1 MENYKKF
8 FKIFFDALST
18 VLMFVSIAVLL
29 FSIYTAYSFRDNPD
43 ESYLFGYKPVLVLTG
58 SMEPTLRT
66 NGVAIVKKTS
76 FKDVKENDILM
87 YKIDGKMITHRVIE
101 KTNKFISTKG
111 DNNRDKDAY
120 KIGPENTRAV
130 VVARLNF
137 FSKPISEIF
146 PDGIKSDVSK
156 KGLIKWIGYPIFVII
171 VINGTGKIIRI
182 VNKKEEGDEESEEK
196 K

>member
-1 MENYKKF
+1 MGNSKRF
-8 FKIFFDALST
+8 FKIFFDTLST
-18 VLMFVSIAVLL
+18 ALMFISIGVLI

-76 FKDVKENDILM
+76 FKDIKEKDILM

-101 KTNKFISTKG
+101 KTNKFIVTKG
-111 DNNRDKDAY
+111 DNNKDRDAY

-146 PDGIKSDVSK
+146 PDGIKGDVNK

-171 VINGTGKIIRI
+171 VINGTCKIIRI
-182 VNKKEEGDEESEEK
+182 INKKEEGGSEGEEE
-196 K
+196 